1 MLSRHSLTRS
11 PTPSLK
17 QPSPWLGLINGRLGR
32 PSSNHGQ
39 SRSRKLGLYLALCL
53 SPSPSQQNKKVV
65 SSLSCKYVCGKVRRK
80 SFELS

>member
-65 SSLSCKYVCGKVRRK
+65 SSLSMCAGKSAEKALNFLEV
-80 SFELS
+80 